1 MVLKNVKE
9 GWGHSSVA
17 EALAGQA
24 WGEEFGSP
32 EPTYRH
38 GTPPVLP
45 GMLRACYPAEL
56 AISAGSSAFHC
67 ESLPQ

>member
-1 MVLKNVKE
+1 MKHMVLKNVKE
-9 GWGHSSVA
+9 GWGHSSVV

-24 WGEEFGSP
+24 WGAEFGSP

-45 GMLRACYPAEL
+45 GMLRAC
-56 AISAGSSAFHC
+56 
-67 ESLPQ
+67 